1 MGISVKSCTNQQG
14 RTEKWSNA
22 SDHLKLKPPAT
33 CCPTSKWDFD
43 TVVQPTTKP
52 TTQRYARLARD
63 AAAAVNDEL
72 GAAMQEGSRAIE
84 QHGRQAASA
93 AGPVMWRPDERE
105 WQNLLQKLPADAD
118 RVGVRDMVLAAVRE
132 YDETADRGHDLQL
145 LKKLVRSKSFEKLR
159 QYRRQHSDEDVPSE
173 RLRQWMTETVDEIP
187 ITVEALAAAFR
198 PSTRREQLL
207 QTLSVAWT
215 GPGKGELSISEC
227 GPLADFICAVADC
240 VLTPSITGS
249 GVKAFVRRERTRRA
263 LTVVYEVWRV
273 QSEIKVASYVIDAAG
288 RRVGA

>member
-1 MGISVKSCTNQQG
+1 M
-14 RTEKWSNA
+14 
-22 SDHLKLKPPAT
+22 
-33 CCPTSKWDFD
+33 
-43 TVVQPTTKP
+43 
-52 TTQRYARLARD
+52 
-63 AAAAVNDEL
+63 
-72 GAAMQEGSRAIE
+72 
-84 QHGRQAASA
+84 
-93 AGPVMWRPDERE
+93 MWRPDERE

-207 QTLSVAWT
+207 QMLSVAWT

-227 GPLADFICAVADC
+227 GPLADFICAVADR

-273 QSEIKVASYVIDAAG
+273 QSEIKVSSYVIDAAG